1 MIKDSVAFKNVISN
15 GLVLDK
21 SGNKMSKRLGN
32 AVDPFETIEKHG
44 SDPLRWYMITN
55 AAPWDNL
62 KFDIE
67 GVEESRR
74 KYFGTL
80 YNTYS
85 FFTLYANVDK
95 FNGKEPEIALEDRPE
110 IDRWVISL
118 LNSLVKEVD
127 EAYTNYEPMRAG
139 RAIANFV
146 NDNLSNWYVRLNRKR
161 FWGGGMTDDKLSAY
175 QTLYKC
181 LLTVS
186 KLMAPIAPFY
196 ADKLYLD
203 LNSVTG
209 HEDFESVHLADF
221 PITNEAVIDKVLE
234 EQMYLAQIASS
245 IVLALRRRVNIKVRQ
260 PLSQIMIPFVDEEQK
275 QNIEAVKSLIL
286 NEVNVK
292 ELNFVDSTNAVLVK
306 RIKANFKKLGPRFG
320 KIMKQL
326 AAAIEEMTQEDIAK
340 LEKEGNFNLTVNG
353 EEITIEL
360 ADTEIVSEDIPGW
373 LVENQ
378 DKLTVA
384 LDIEITDDLLKE
396 GVARE
401 FVNRIQNLRKA
412 QDYEITDRINI
423 TISSNKELDAAVEQY
438 SDYIKAQV
446 LGDSLTIAKDSV
458 GTEVDINDELVTI
471 SIEKN
476 KY

>member
-1 MIKDSVAFKNVISN
+1 M
-15 GLVLDK
+15 
-21 SGNKMSKRLGN
+21 
-32 AVDPFETIEKHG
+32 
-44 SDPLRWYMITN
+44 
-55 AAPWDNL
+55 
-62 KFDIE
+62 
-67 GVEESRR
+67 
-74 KYFGTL
+74 
-80 YNTYS
+80 
-85 FFTLYANVDK
+85 
-95 FNGKEPEIALEDRPE
+95 
-110 IDRWVISL
+110 
-118 LNSLVKEVD
+118 
-127 EAYTNYEPMRAG
+127 
-139 RAIANFV
+139 
-146 NDNLSNWYVRLNRKR
+146 
-161 FWGGGMTDDKLSAY
+161 
-175 QTLYKC
+175 
-181 LLTVS
+181 
-186 KLMAPIAPFY
+186 
-196 ADKLYLD
+196 
-203 LNSVTG
+203 
-209 HEDFESVHLADF
+209 ADF

-326 AAAIEEMTQEDIAK
+326 AVAIEEMTQKDIAK

-360 ADTEIVSEDIPGW
+360 ADTEIISEDIPGW

-378 DKLTVA
+378 DKLTIA

>member
-1 MIKDSVAFKNVISN
+1 
-15 GLVLDK
+15 
-21 SGNKMSKRLGN
+21 
-32 AVDPFETIEKHG
+32 
-44 SDPLRWYMITN
+44 
-55 AAPWDNL
+55 
-62 KFDIE
+62 
-67 GVEESRR
+67 
-74 KYFGTL
+74 
-80 YNTYS
+80 
-85 FFTLYANVDK
+85 
-95 FNGKEPEIALEDRPE
+95 
-110 IDRWVISL
+110 
-118 LNSLVKEVD
+118 
-127 EAYTNYEPMRAG
+127 
-139 RAIANFV
+139 
-146 NDNLSNWYVRLNRKR
+146 
-161 FWGGGMTDDKLSAY
+161 
-175 QTLYKC
+175 
-181 LLTVS
+181 
-186 KLMAPIAPFY
+186 
-196 ADKLYLD
+196 
-203 LNSVTG
+203 
-209 HEDFESVHLADF
+209 
-221 PITNEAVIDKVLE
+221 
-234 EQMYLAQIASS
+234 
-245 IVLALRRRVNIKVRQ
+245 
-260 PLSQIMIPFVDEEQK
+260 
-275 QNIEAVKSLIL
+275 
-286 NEVNVK
+286 
-292 ELNFVDSTNAVLVK
+292 
-306 RIKANFKKLGPRFG
+306 
-320 KIMKQL
+320 MKQL